1 MMMRILTLRSLSQ
14 LRHSESVDGGGLSAW
29 NVAGGLEDGS
39 VKFMGLVDSVV
50 F

>member
-1 MMMRILTLRSLSQ
+1 
-14 LRHSESVDGGGLSAW
+14 LSAW